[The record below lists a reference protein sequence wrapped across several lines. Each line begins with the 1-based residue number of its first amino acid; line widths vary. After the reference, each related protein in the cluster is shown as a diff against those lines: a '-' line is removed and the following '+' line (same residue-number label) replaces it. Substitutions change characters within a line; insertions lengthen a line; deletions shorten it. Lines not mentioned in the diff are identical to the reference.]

1 VECAGIC
8 LSRVDCYAFEFGS
21 QKCKLMYQPETA
33 FDIETSYGKMSICVD
48 HQKWNPITV
57 YADNNNTP
65 PMCPSNFI

>member
-1 VECAGIC
+1 
-8 LSRVDCYAFEFGS
+8 
-21 QKCKLMYQPETA
+21 MYQPETA